1 MLFFNKRKVSG
12 SGLLTGFTDWHSHIL
27 PGVDDGVKHIESS
40 LKILD
45 RLEQEGVQ
53 RVVFTPHIMEDVPNA
68 TADLRQRFDTFLTQ
82 YKGGIQLSLAAEN
95 MMDHLF
101 EQRLEADDL
110 LPLHDRFILV
120 ETSYFNPPYQMEQ
133 LLERIRERGYTPVLA
148 HPERYPYLGIH
159 SQEVAKMKEMGIFFQ
174 VNVLSL
180 NGFYG
185 EAAKQ
190 KGFDY
195 IKAGM
200 VEYLGTDTHN
210 MRYANALI
218 ETVENKEVQK
228 MIATHTFLNSEL

>member
-27 PGVDDGVKHIESS
+27 PGVDDGVKHLESS

-53 RVVFTPHIMEDVPNA
+53 RVVFTPHIMEDVPNT

-95 MMDHLF
+95 MMDNLF

-148 HPERYPYLGIH
+148 HPERYQYMDMEHYRHLHQLGI
-159 SQEVAKMKEMGIFFQ
+159 IFQ
-174 VNVLSL
+174 LNVPSL
-180 NGFYG
+180 TGAYG
-185 EAAKQ
+185 EEAMLKSQRLGMDIHSYHFLDAFLRSRILKKELRQ
-190 KGFDY
+190 LEK
-195 IKAGM
+195 IK
-200 VEYLGTDTHN
+200 
-210 MRYANALI
+210 
-218 ETVENKEVQK
+218 
-228 MIATHTFLNSEL
+228 

>member
-27 PGVDDGVKHIESS
+27 PGVDDGVKHLESS

-68 TADLRQRFDTFLTQ
+68 TDDLRQRFDTFLTQ

-110 LPLHDRFILV
+110 LPLHYRFILV

-148 HPERYPYLGIH
+148 HPERYQYMDMEHYRHLHQLGI
-159 SQEVAKMKEMGIFFQ
+159 IFQ
-174 VNVLSL
+174 LNVPSL
-180 NGFYG
+180 TGAYG
-185 EAAKQ
+185 EEAMLKSKQ
-190 KGFDY
+190 LLDLGWYQRLGMDIHSYHFLDAFLRSRILKKELRQLEK
-195 IKAGM
+195 IK
-200 VEYLGTDTHN
+200 H
-210 MRYANALI
+210 
-218 ETVENKEVQK
+218 
-228 MIATHTFLNSEL
+228 

>member
-27 PGVDDGVKHIESS
+27 PGVDDGVKHLESS
-40 LKILD
+40 LRILD

-53 RVVFTPHIMEDVPNA
+53 RVVFTPHIMEDVPNT

-148 HPERYPYLGIH
+148 HPERYQYMDMNHYRHLHQLGI
-159 SQEVAKMKEMGIFFQ
+159 IFQ
-174 VNVLSL
+174 LNVPSL
-180 NGFYG
+180 TGAYG
-185 EAAKQ
+185 EEAMLKSKQ
-190 KGFDY
+190 LLDLGWYQRLGMDIHSYHFLDAFLRSRILKKELRQLEK
-195 IKAGM
+195 IK
-200 VEYLGTDTHN
+200 H
-210 MRYANALI
+210 
-218 ETVENKEVQK
+218 
-228 MIATHTFLNSEL
+228 

>member
-27 PGVDDGVKHIESS
+27 PGVDDGVKHLESS
-40 LKILD
+40 LRILD

-148 HPERYPYLGIH
+148 HPERYQYMDMEHYRHLHQLGI
-159 SQEVAKMKEMGIFFQ
+159 IFQ
-174 VNVLSL
+174 LNVPSL
-180 NGFYG
+180 TGAYG
-185 EAAKQ
+185 EEAMLKSKQ
-190 KGFDY
+190 LLDLGWYQRLGMDIHSYHFLDAFLRSRILKKELRQLEK
-195 IKAGM
+195 IK
-200 VEYLGTDTHN
+200 H
-210 MRYANALI
+210 
-218 ETVENKEVQK
+218 
-228 MIATHTFLNSEL
+228 

>member
-27 PGVDDGVKHIESS
+27 PGVDDGVKHLESS
-40 LKILD
+40 LRILD
-45 RLEQEGVQ
+45 RLEQEGVL

-82 YKGGIQLSLAAEN
+82 YKGSIQLSLAAEN

-148 HPERYPYLGIH
+148 HPERYQYMDMEHYRHLHQLGI
-159 SQEVAKMKEMGIFFQ
+159 IFQ
-174 VNVLSL
+174 LNVPSL
-180 NGFYG
+180 TGAYG
-185 EAAKQ
+185 EEAMLKSKQ
-190 KGFDY
+190 LLDLGWYQRLGMDIHSYHFLDAFLRSRILKKELRQLEK
-195 IKAGM
+195 IK
-200 VEYLGTDTHN
+200 
-210 MRYANALI
+210 
-218 ETVENKEVQK
+218 
-228 MIATHTFLNSEL
+228 

>member
-27 PGVDDGVKHIESS
+27 PGVDDGVKHLESS
-40 LKILD
+40 LRILE

-68 TADLRQRFDTFLTQ
+68 TDDLRQRFDTFLTQ

-148 HPERYPYLGIH
+148 HPERYQYMDMEHYRHLHQLGI
-159 SQEVAKMKEMGIFFQ
+159 IFQ
-174 VNVLSL
+174 LNVPSL
-180 NGFYG
+180 TGAYG
-185 EAAKQ
+185 EEAMLKSKQ
-190 KGFDY
+190 LLDLGWYQRLGMDIHSYHFLDAFLRSRILKKELRQLEK
-195 IKAGM
+195 IK
-200 VEYLGTDTHN
+200 
-210 MRYANALI
+210 
-218 ETVENKEVQK
+218 
-228 MIATHTFLNSEL
+228 

>member
-27 PGVDDGVKHIESS
+27 PGVDDGVKHLESS

-68 TADLRQRFDTFLTQ
+68 TDDLRQRFDTFLTQ

-101 EQRLEADDL
+101 EQRLESDDL

-148 HPERYPYLGIH
+148 HPERYQYMDMNHYRHLHQLGI
-159 SQEVAKMKEMGIFFQ
+159 IFQ
-174 VNVLSL
+174 LNVPSL
-180 NGFYG
+180 TGAYG
-185 EAAKQ
+185 EEAMLKSKQ
-190 KGFDY
+190 LLDLGWYQRLGMDIHSYHFLDAFLRSRILKKELRQLEK
-195 IKAGM
+195 IK
-200 VEYLGTDTHN
+200 
-210 MRYANALI
+210 
-218 ETVENKEVQK
+218 
-228 MIATHTFLNSEL
+228 

>member
-27 PGVDDGVKHIESS
+27 PGVDDGVKHLESS
-40 LKILD
+40 LRILE

-148 HPERYPYLGIH
+148 HPERYQYMDMEHYRHLHQLGI
-159 SQEVAKMKEMGIFFQ
+159 IFQ
-174 VNVLSL
+174 LNVPSL
-180 NGFYG
+180 TGAYG
-185 EAAKQ
+185 EEAMLKSKQ
-190 KGFDY
+190 LLDLGWYQRLGMDIHSYHFLDAFLRSRILKKELRQLEK
-195 IKAGM
+195 IK
-200 VEYLGTDTHN
+200 H
-210 MRYANALI
+210 
-218 ETVENKEVQK
+218 
-228 MIATHTFLNSEL
+228 

>member
-27 PGVDDGVKHIESS
+27 PGVDDGVKHLDSS
-40 LKILD
+40 LRILD

-53 RVVFTPHIMEDVPNA
+53 RVVFTPHIMEDVPNT
-68 TADLRQRFDTFLTQ
+68 TADLRKRFDTFLTQ

-101 EQRLEADDL
+101 EQRLESDNL

-148 HPERYPYLGIH
+148 HPERYQYMDMEHYRHLHQLGI
-159 SQEVAKMKEMGIFFQ
+159 IFQ
-174 VNVLSL
+174 LNVPSL
-180 NGFYG
+180 TGAYG
-185 EAAKQ
+185 EEAMLKSKQ
-190 KGFDY
+190 LLDLGWYQRLGMDIHSYHFLDAFLRSRILKKELRQLEK
-195 IKAGM
+195 IK
-200 VEYLGTDTHN
+200 
-210 MRYANALI
+210 
-218 ETVENKEVQK
+218 
-228 MIATHTFLNSEL
+228 

>member
-27 PGVDDGVKHIESS
+27 PGVDDGVKHLESS
-40 LKILD
+40 LRILE

-68 TADLRQRFDTFLTQ
+68 TDDLRQRFDTFLTQ

-148 HPERYPYLGIH
+148 HPERYQYMDMNHYRHLHQLGI
-159 SQEVAKMKEMGIFFQ
+159 IFQ
-174 VNVLSL
+174 LNVPSL
-180 NGFYG
+180 TGAYG
-185 EAAKQ
+185 EEAMLKSKQ
-190 KGFDY
+190 LLDLGWYQRLGMDIHSYHFLDAFLRSRILKKELRQLEK
-195 IKAGM
+195 IK
-200 VEYLGTDTHN
+200 
-210 MRYANALI
+210 
-218 ETVENKEVQK
+218 
-228 MIATHTFLNSEL
+228 

>member
-27 PGVDDGVKHIESS
+27 PGVDDGVKHLESS

-101 EQRLEADDL
+101 EQRLESDDL

-148 HPERYPYLGIH
+148 HPERYQYMDMQHYRHLHQLGI
-159 SQEVAKMKEMGIFFQ
+159 IFQ
-174 VNVLSL
+174 LNVPSL
-180 NGFYG
+180 TGAYG
-185 EAAKQ
+185 EEAMLKSKQ
-190 KGFDY
+190 LLDLGWYQRLGMDIHSYHFLDAFLRSRILKKELRQLEK
-195 IKAGM
+195 IK
-200 VEYLGTDTHN
+200 H
-210 MRYANALI
+210 
-218 ETVENKEVQK
+218 
-228 MIATHTFLNSEL
+228 

>member
-27 PGVDDGVKHIESS
+27 PGVDDGVKHLESS

-53 RVVFTPHIMEDVPNA
+53 RVVFTPHIMEDVPNT

-101 EQRLEADDL
+101 EQRLEAGDL

-148 HPERYPYLGIH
+148 HPERYQYMDMNHYRHLHQLGI
-159 SQEVAKMKEMGIFFQ
+159 IFQ
-174 VNVLSL
+174 LNVPSL
-180 NGFYG
+180 TGAYG
-185 EAAKQ
+185 EEAMLKSKQ
-190 KGFDY
+190 LLDLGWYQRLGMDIHSYHFLDAFLRSRILKKELRQLEK
-195 IKAGM
+195 IK
-200 VEYLGTDTHN
+200 
-210 MRYANALI
+210 
-218 ETVENKEVQK
+218 
-228 MIATHTFLNSEL
+228 

>member
-27 PGVDDGVKHIESS
+27 PGVDDGVKHLESS

-53 RVVFTPHIMEDVPNA
+53 RVVFTPHIMEDVPNT

-82 YKGGIQLSLAAEN
+82 YKGSIQLSLAAEN

-101 EQRLEADDL
+101 EQRLESDDL

-148 HPERYPYLGIH
+148 HPERYQYMDMEHYRHLHQLGI
-159 SQEVAKMKEMGIFFQ
+159 IFQ
-174 VNVLSL
+174 LNVPSL
-180 NGFYG
+180 TGAYG
-185 EAAKQ
+185 EEAMLKSKQ
-190 KGFDY
+190 LLDLGWYQRLGMDIHSYHFLDAFLRSRILKKELRQLEK
-195 IKAGM
+195 IK
-200 VEYLGTDTHN
+200 
-210 MRYANALI
+210 
-218 ETVENKEVQK
+218 
-228 MIATHTFLNSEL
+228 

>member
-27 PGVDDGVKHIESS
+27 PGVDDGVKHLESS
-40 LKILD
+40 LRILD

-82 YKGGIQLSLAAEN
+82 YKGSIQLSLAAEN

-148 HPERYPYLGIH
+148 HPERYQYMDMEHYRHLHQLGI
-159 SQEVAKMKEMGIFFQ
+159 IFQ
-174 VNVLSL
+174 LNVPSL
-180 NGFYG
+180 TGAYG
-185 EAAKQ
+185 EEAMLKSKQ
-190 KGFDY
+190 LLDLGWYQRLGMDIHSYHFLDAFLRSRILKKELRQLEK
-195 IKAGM
+195 IK
-200 VEYLGTDTHN
+200 H
-210 MRYANALI
+210 
-218 ETVENKEVQK
+218 
-228 MIATHTFLNSEL
+228 

>member
-27 PGVDDGVKHIESS
+27 PGVDDGVKHLESS
-40 LKILD
+40 LRILD

-148 HPERYPYLGIH
+148 HPERYQYMDMEHYRHLHQLGI
-159 SQEVAKMKEMGIFFQ
+159 IFQ
-174 VNVLSL
+174 LNVPSL
-180 NGFYG
+180 TGAYG
-185 EAAKQ
+185 EEAMLKSKQ
-190 KGFDY
+190 LLDLGWYQRLGMDIHSYHFLDAFLRSRILKKELRQLEK
-195 IKAGM
+195 IK
-200 VEYLGTDTHN
+200 
-210 MRYANALI
+210 
-218 ETVENKEVQK
+218 
-228 MIATHTFLNSEL
+228 